1 MSPSCIIV
9 AESAPST
16 DLQHPS
22 SGVWTRFFPL
32 AYKFQE
38 LAFDGTIGDVR
49 QVFADFGMAFYGT
62 LPETHRVFNAE
73 LAGGAQLDLGPYTML
88 WVGPPQLINALT

>member
-1 MSPSCIIV
+1 M
-9 AESAPST
+9 
-16 DLQHPS
+16 QS
-22 SGVWTRFFPL
+22 SLGVWTRFFPL

-38 LAFDGTIGDVR
+38 LAFNGAIGDVR

-62 LPETHRVFNAE
+62 LPESHRVFNAE

-88 WVGPPQLINALT
+88 WVSL